1 MPSKSS
7 ITKNKNIASSMAAT
21 MAKRKGQQCR
31 VYKVKIDESR
41 LSAKQKEQLKMLFVE
56 AKWLYNDC
64 LNWLDENKGKYV
76 SDYII
81 SKQITK
87 LDKDGNREQVELDY
101 LGSQMRQSVIA
112 DLQRIQRNIKVL
124 AKLKQNG
131 YKVGKLNYRK
141 EYKSVNLKQ
150 YGTTYKIL
158 SHNKMRIQ
166 NVHGKLTVN
175 GLDQFINIYG
185 IEYANANILNTPLGY
200 YIAITTYIDKD
211 KIQNKPK
218 IKSRIGIDFGCTT
231 SFTLSNGE
239 EIDCTI
245 QESDRLKR
253 LQKKMFRQVKGSKGR
268 EKTISL
274 IRKEY
279 AKLSNQK
286 DDLANK
292 IVAYLSSFDEVIFQ
306 DEQLQHWKVKNGKT
320 VQHSVLGR
328 VKAKLQTKQNCHM
341 INRWFPTTKLC
352 TNCGAYNDNLKL
364 SDRKFVCPK
373 CGITDGRDIHAAKN
387 MIWIYDNIVVGL
399 GRTDLKRVE
408 MEPLVR
414 QICLS
419 SQVLPVKPED
429 TTL

>member
-7 ITKNKNIASSMAAT
+7 ITKNKNIASSMAVT
-21 MAKRKGQQCR
+21 MAKRKMQQCR

-41 LSAKQKEQLKMLFVE
+41 LSVKQKEQLKMLFVE

-64 LNWLDENKGKYV
+64 LNWLDENNGKYV

-112 DLQRIQRNIKVL
+112 DLQRNIKVL
-124 AKLKQNG
+124 IKLKQNG

-175 GLDQFINIYG
+175 GLDQFINIDG

-211 KIQNKPK
+211 KIQHKPK
-218 IKSRIGIDFGCTT
+218 IKGRIGIDFGCTT
-231 SFTLSNGE
+231 SFNLSNGE

-245 QESDRLKR
+245 QESDRLKH

-279 AKLSNQK
+279 TKLSNQK
-286 DDLANK
+286 NDLANK
-292 IVAYLSSFDEVIFQ
+292 IVAYLSSYDEVIFQ

-320 VQHSVLGR
+320 VQHSVLGK
-328 VKAKLQTKQNCHM
+328 VKAKLNTKQNCHM
-341 INRWFPTTKLC
+341 IDRWFPTTKLC
-352 TNCGAYNDNLKL
+352 TNCGTYNDNLKL
-364 SDRKFVCPK
+364 SDRKFVCPE

-414 QICLS
+414 QICLP
-419 SQVLPVKPED
+419 SQVLSAKPED

>member
-64 LNWLDENKGKYV
+64 LNWLNENKGKCT

-112 DLQRIQRNIKVL
+112 DLQRNIKVL

-141 EYKSVNLKQ
+141 EYKSVSLKQ

-175 GLDQFINIYG
+175 GLDQFINIDG

-211 KIQNKPK
+211 KIHHKPK
-218 IKSRIGIDFGCTT
+218 IKGRIGIDFGCTT

-279 AKLSNQK
+279 TKLSNK
-286 DDLANK
+286 KNDLTNK

-306 DEQLQHWKVKNGKT
+306 NEQLQHWKIKNGKAL
-320 VQHSVLGR
+320 QHSVLGK
-328 VKAKLQTKQNCHM
+328 VKAKLLTKQNCHM
-341 INRWFPTTKLC
+341 IDRWFPTTKLC
-352 TNCGAYNDNLKL
+352 TNCGTYNDNLKL
-364 SDRKFVCPK
+364 SDRKFVCPE

-419 SQVLPVKPED
+419 SQALSAKPED

>member
-41 LSAKQKEQLKMLFVE
+41 LSVKQKEQLKMLFVE

-64 LNWLDENKGKYV
+64 LNWLDENNGKYV

-112 DLQRIQRNIKVL
+112 DLQRNIKVL

-141 EYKSVNLKQ
+141 EYKSVSLKQ

-175 GLDQFINIYG
+175 GLDQFINIDG

-200 YIAITTYIDKD
+200 YIAITTYIDKG
-211 KIQNKPK
+211 KIQHKPK
-218 IKSRIGIDFGCTT
+218 IKGRIGIDFGCTT
-231 SFTLSNGE
+231 SFNLSNGE

-279 AKLSNQK
+279 TKLSNQK
-286 DDLANK
+286 NDLANK
-292 IVAYLSSFDEVIFQ
+292 IVAYLSSYDEVIFQ

-320 VQHSVLGR
+320 VQHSVLGK
-328 VKAKLQTKQNCHM
+328 VKAKLNTKQNCHM
-341 INRWFPTTKLC
+341 IDRWFPTTKLC
-352 TNCGAYNDNLKL
+352 TNCGTYNDNLKL
-364 SDRKFVCPK
+364 SDRKFVCPE

-419 SQVLPVKPED
+419 SQVLSAKPED

>member
-41 LSAKQKEQLKMLFVE
+41 LSVKQKEQLKMLFVE

-64 LNWLDENKGKYV
+64 LNWLDENEGKYA

-112 DLQRIQRNIKVL
+112 DLQRNIKVL

-175 GLDQFINIYG
+175 GLDQFINIDG

-200 YIAITTYIDKD
+200 YIAITTYIDKG
-211 KIQNKPK
+211 KIQHKPK
-218 IKSRIGIDFGCTT
+218 IKGRIGIDFGCTT

-279 AKLSNQK
+279 TKLSNQK
-286 DDLANK
+286 NDLANK
-292 IVAYLSSFDEVIFQ
+292 IVAYLSSYDEVIFQ
-306 DEQLQHWKVKNGKT
+306 DEQLQHWKVKNGKS
-320 VQHSVLGR
+320 VQHSVLGK
-328 VKAKLQTKQNCHM
+328 VKAKLNTKQNCHM
-341 INRWFPTTKLC
+341 IDRWFPTTKLC
-352 TNCGAYNDNLKL
+352 TNCGTYNDNLKL
-364 SDRKFVCPK
+364 SDRKFVCPE

-419 SQVLPVKPED
+419 SQVLSAKPED

>member
-7 ITKNKNIASSMAAT
+7 ITKNTNIAASMSAT

-64 LNWLDENKGKYV
+64 LNWLNENNGKYV

-87 LDKDGNREQVELDY
+87 LDKDGNREQVELNY

-112 DLQRIQRNIKVL
+112 DLQRNIKVL
-124 AKLKQNG
+124 SKLKQNG
-131 YKVGKLNYRK
+131 YNVGKLNYRK

-175 GLDQFINIYG
+175 GLDQFINIDG

-211 KIQNKPK
+211 KIQHKPK
-218 IKSRIGIDFGCTT
+218 IKGRIGIDFGCTT

-239 EIDCTI
+239 KIDCTI

-253 LQKKMFRQVKGSKGR
+253 LQKKIFRQVKGSKGR

-279 AKLSNQK
+279 AKLSNK
-286 DDLANK
+286 KTDLTNK

-306 DEQLQHWKVKNGKT
+306 DEQLQQWKVKNGKS
-320 VQHSVLGR
+320 VQHSVLGK
-328 VKAKLQTKQNCHM
+328 VKAKLNTKQNCHM
-341 INRWFPTTKLC
+341 IDRWFPTTKLC
-352 TNCGAYNDNLKL
+352 TNCGTYNDNLKL
-364 SDRKFVCPK
+364 SDRKFVCPE
-373 CGITDGRDIHAAKN
+373 CGITDDRDIHAAKN
-387 MIWIYDNIVVGL
+387 MIWVYDNIVVGL

-408 MEPLVR
+408 TEPLVR

-419 SQVLPVKPED
+419 GQVLSAKPED

>member
-7 ITKNKNIASSMAAT
+7 ITKNKNIASSMSAT

-112 DLQRIQRNIKVL
+112 DLQRNIKVL

-341 INRWFPTTKLC
+341 IDRWFPTTKLC
-352 TNCGAYNDNLKL
+352 TNCGTYNDNLKL

-373 CGITDGRDIHAAKN
+373 CGITDSRDIHAAKN
-387 MIWIYDNIVVGL
+387 MIWIYDNIIVGL

-419 SQVLPVKPED
+419 SQVLPAKPED

>member
-41 LSAKQKEQLKMLFVE
+41 LSVKQKEQLKMLFVE

-64 LNWLDENKGKYV
+64 LNWLDENNGKYV

-112 DLQRIQRNIKVL
+112 DLQRNIKVL
-124 AKLKQNG
+124 IKLKQNG

-175 GLDQFINIYG
+175 GLDQFINIDG

-200 YIAITTYIDKD
+200 YIVITTYIDKD
-211 KIQNKPK
+211 KIQHKPK
-218 IKSRIGIDFGCTT
+218 IKGRIGIDFGCTT
-231 SFTLSNGE
+231 SFNLSNGE

-245 QESDRLKR
+245 QESDRLKH

-279 AKLSNQK
+279 TKLSNQK
-286 DDLANK
+286 NDLANK
-292 IVAYLSSFDEVIFQ
+292 IVAYLSSYDEVIFQ

-320 VQHSVLGR
+320 VQHSVLGK
-328 VKAKLQTKQNCHM
+328 VKAKLNTKQNCHM
-341 INRWFPTTKLC
+341 IDRWFPTTKLC
-352 TNCGAYNDNLKL
+352 TNCGTYNDNLKL

-373 CGITDGRDIHAAKN
+373 CGITDNRDIHAAKN

-419 SQVLPVKPED
+419 SQVLSAKPED

>member
-7 ITKNKNIASSMAAT
+7 ITKNKNIASAMAVT
-21 MAKRKGQQCR
+21 MAKRKMQQCR

-64 LNWLDENKGKYV
+64 LNWLDENNGKYV

-112 DLQRIQRNIKVL
+112 DLQRNIKVL
-124 AKLKQNG
+124 IKLKQNG

-141 EYKSVNLKQ
+141 EYKSVSLKQ

-175 GLDQFINIYG
+175 GLDQFINIDG

-211 KIQNKPK
+211 KIQHKPK
-218 IKSRIGIDFGCTT
+218 IKGRIGIDFGCTT

-245 QESDRLKR
+245 QESDRLKH

-279 AKLSNQK
+279 TKLSNQK
-286 DDLANK
+286 NDLANK
-292 IVAYLSSFDEVIFQ
+292 IVAYLSSYDEVIFQ

-320 VQHSVLGR
+320 VQHSVLGK
-328 VKAKLQTKQNCHM
+328 VKAKLNTKQNCHM
-341 INRWFPTTKLC
+341 IDRWFPTTKLC
-352 TNCGAYNDNLKL
+352 TNCGTYNDNLKL
-364 SDRKFVCPK
+364 SDRKFVCPE

-414 QICLS
+414 QICLP
-419 SQVLPVKPED
+419 SQVLSAKPED

>member
-64 LNWLDENKGKYV
+64 LNWLDENNGKYA

-112 DLQRIQRNIKVL
+112 DLQRNIKVL

-166 NVHGKLTVN
+166 NVHGKLTIN
-175 GLDQFINIYG
+175 GLDQFINIDG
-185 IEYANANILNTPLGY
+185 IEYANAKILNTPKGY
-200 YIAITTYIDKD
+200 YIAITTYIDKG
-211 KIQNKPK
+211 KIQHKPK
-218 IKSRIGIDFGCTT
+218 IKGRIGIDFGCTT

-239 EIDCTI
+239 KIDCTI

-286 DDLANK
+286 TDLTNK

-306 DEQLQHWKVKNGKT
+306 DEQLQHWKVKNGKSI
-320 VQHSVLGR
+320 QHSVLGR
-328 VKAKLQTKQNCHM
+328 VKAKLNTKQNCHM
-341 INRWFPTTKLC
+341 IGRWFPTTKLC
-352 TNCGAYNDNLKL
+352 TNCGTYNDNLKL

-387 MIWIYDNIVVGL
+387 MIWIYDNIIVGL

-419 SQVLPVKPED
+419 SQVLSAKPED

>member
-41 LSAKQKEQLKMLFVE
+41 LSVKQKEQLKMLFVE

-64 LNWLDENKGKYV
+64 LNWLDENEGKYA

-112 DLQRIQRNIKVL
+112 DLQRNIKVL

-175 GLDQFINIYG
+175 GLDQFINIDG

-200 YIAITTYIDKD
+200 YIAITTYIDKG
-211 KIQNKPK
+211 KIQHKPK
-218 IKSRIGIDFGCTT
+218 IKGRIGIDFGCTT

-279 AKLSNQK
+279 TKLSNQK
-286 DDLANK
+286 NDLANK
-292 IVAYLSSFDEVIFQ
+292 IVAYLSSYDEVIFQ

-320 VQHSVLGR
+320 VQHSVLGK
-328 VKAKLQTKQNCHM
+328 VKAKLNTKQNCHM
-341 INRWFPTTKLC
+341 IDRWFPTTKLC
-352 TNCGAYNDNLKL
+352 TNCGTYNDNLKL

-414 QICLS
+414 QICLP
-419 SQVLPVKPED
+419 SQVLSAKPED